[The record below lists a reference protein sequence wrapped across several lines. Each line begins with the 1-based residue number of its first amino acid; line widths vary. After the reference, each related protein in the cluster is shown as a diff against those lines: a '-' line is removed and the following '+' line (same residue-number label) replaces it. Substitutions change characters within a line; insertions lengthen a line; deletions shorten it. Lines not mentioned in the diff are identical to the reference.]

1 MKKHKIALVFPI
13 FNGLEFTK
21 TCLKHLSDSFSK
33 VDPRKEIFEIVI
45 ADDGSVDNSTE
56 WIKQHYPYVHILQGD
71 GNLWWS
77 GGINLAV
84 NYAIEKL
91 NIDYLLW
98 WNNDIL
104 PAKDYFKNLLKI
116 LNKADNNTIIGSKI
130 YYADKRD
137 IIWSMGGL
145 FNPANGK
152 KSMIGNDMLDS
163 KEFDTPKNADWLAGM
178 GTLIHS
184 SVYKKIGMLDAKNFP
199 QYHGDSD
206 FTFKA
211 KKCGYNIIVY
221 PELKIYNDKRQSG
234 LQHDESLKQLL
245 NSLVSIR
252 SNYNIKKD
260 FMFYRIH
267 SSNIL
272 AFLPLIKK
280 HVSYIGGFFKWKF
293 LGLVGINRKNKSEIR
308 TNNP

>member
-21 TCLKHLSDSFSK
+21 TCLGHLADSFGK

-45 ADDGSVDNSTE
+45 ADDGSVDNSSK
-56 WIKQHYPYVHILQGD
+56 WIKQHHPDIHILQGD

-91 NIDYLLW
+91 GADYLLW

-104 PAKDYFKNLLKI
+104 PADDYFKNLMKI
-116 LNKADNNTIIGSKI
+116 LEKSSPETIIGSKI
-130 YYADKRD
+130 YYADKKE

-145 FNPANGK
+145 FNPRNGK
-152 KSMIGNDMLDS
+152 KSMMGNDMPDS
-163 KEFDTPKNADWLAGM
+163 EKFNEPREADWLAGM
-178 GTLIHS
+178 GTLIHA
-184 SVYKKIGMLDAKNFP
+184 SVYQKIGMLDAKNFP

-211 KKCGYNIIVY
+211 KKNGYKIIVY

-234 LQHDESLKQLL
+234 LQHGESLKRLME
-245 NSLVSIR
+245 SLVSIR

-260 FMFYRIH
+260 FMFYKIH
-267 SSNIL
+267 TKCPR
-272 AFLPLIKK
+272 AYLPMIAKY
-280 HVSYIGGFFKWKF
+280 VSYIGGFFKWKILNLF
-293 LGLVGINRKNKSEIR
+293 GLKRKK
-308 TNNP
+308 